1 MIEELLHDAVAV
13 GGGSAQMLGDAIA
26 IVFAHA
32 QDGRRGRGGLVRDV
46 GHAAQEKGEP
56 AFPVA

>member
-32 QDGRRGRGGLVRDV
+32 QDGRRRR
-46 GHAAQEKGEP
+46 ARP
-56 AFPVA
+56 APLPARMPYKSKFRMP